1 MTLNAGNHIP
11 QTLLGGHVAKQH
23 AIFTMQASFNS
34 ATLSSAHFVMTI
46 LVCNHSSFP

>member
-1 MTLNAGNHIP
+1 MTLNAYNHIP

-34 ATLSSAHFVMTI
+34 ATFSVQHI
-46 LVCNHSSFP
+46 L